1 MFRLWKISISMLI
14 VLLAVVSCRTFSSIL
29 HDGEVV
35 AKVGRHR
42 LYRSDL
48 DKLLPVISS
57 SEDSMALASQY
68 IKTWAVDIVFLDVA
82 ESYLSKSDKDVTEE
96 LEDYRRSLL
105 KYRYEQKYVNE
116 RLDTAVSENEL
127 QAYYE
132 SHKDHFVLDVPIAKV
147 RYMRISA
154 DSPNLNLIKKK
165 MSSEDVNELVE
176 ADSLAYFS
184 ADIYTDYGGRWIDM
198 VTLARKFGTDYGSL
212 LAKAVNS
219 GIEMEGEE
227 GKVNF
232 AYIADFISAGNVSP
246 LEFCRGQIRDIIIST
261 RKQNLIVA
269 LERDLLDDALAKG
282 KFEIF

>member
-1 MFRLWKISISMLI
+1 M
-14 VLLAVVSCRTFSSIL
+14 SCRTFSSIL

-35 AKVGRHR
+35 ARVGRHK

-48 DKLLPVISS
+48 DKVLPEMQTP
-57 SEDSMALASQY
+57 EDSMVLALRY
-68 IKTWAVDIVFLDVA
+68 IKTWASDLVFLDVA
-82 ESYLSKSDKDVTEE
+82 ESYLSKSDKDVSEE

-132 SHKDHFVLDVPIAKV
+132 SHKEHFVLDVPIVKV

-165 MSSEDVNELVE
+165 MSSENVDELVE

-184 ADIYTDYGGRWIDM
+184 ADLYTDYGGRWVDM
-198 VTLARKFGTDYGSL
+198 VSLARNFGTDYGTL
-212 LAKAVNS
+212 LAKSRNS
-219 GIEMEGEE
+219 VVEMEGDG

-232 AYIADFISAGNVSP
+232 AYIADFIKAGDVSP
-246 LEFCRGQIRDIIIST
+246 LEYCHSHIKDIIIST
-261 RKQNLIVA
+261 RKQTLIAA

-282 KFEIF
+282 KFEIL

>member
-1 MFRLWKISISMLI
+1 MLI
-14 VLLAVVSCRTFSSIL
+14 VLLAIVSCRTFSSIL

-48 DKLLPVISS
+48 DKLLPAISS
-57 SEDSMALASQY
+57 PEDSMALVSQY
-68 IKTWAVDIVFLDVA
+68 IKTWAADLVFLDVA

-127 QAYYE
+127 LAYYE

-219 GIEMEGEE
+219 GIEMEGDG

-261 RKQNLIVA
+261 RKQNLIAA
-269 LERDLLDDALAKG
+269 LERDLLEDALAKG

>member
-1 MFRLWKISISMLI
+1 MLI

-35 AKVGRHR
+35 AKGGRHR

-57 SEDSMALASQY
+57 PEDSMALASQY